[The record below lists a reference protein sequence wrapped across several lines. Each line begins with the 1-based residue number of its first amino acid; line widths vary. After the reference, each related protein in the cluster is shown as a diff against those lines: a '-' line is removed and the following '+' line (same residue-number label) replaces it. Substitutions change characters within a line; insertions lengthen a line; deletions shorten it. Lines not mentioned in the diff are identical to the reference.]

1 MFPVLF
7 RLGSFEV
14 TSFGVMV
21 ALGGLLGLWTLGREA
36 RARGLPATASDLGVW
51 ALLGGLLGAKLLFVA
66 EHAGQAAVPTLL
78 LDRGGLS
85 WFGGFAGGLA
95 AGLFAARRARLPWL
109 PLLAAAAPALAF
121 GQAVGRIG
129 CFLVGDDYGR
139 PTSLPWGV
147 AFPRG
152 LPPTLTRVHP
162 TQLYEALFLAGLAAL
177 LVRWQR
183 RGVDDRRLLAA
194 YLGIAGAGRF
204 LIEILRVNTRVALGL
219 TVAQWASLALVLA
232 SVTLLLWRRG
242 AAAGE
247 GHSRLGAAGRGRMS
261 GPAGHSA

>member
-7 RLGSFEV
+7 RIGSFEV
-14 TSFGVMV
+14 TSFGAMV
-21 ALGGLLGLWTLGREA
+21 ALGAILGLWTLRHEA
-36 RARGLPATASDLGVW
+36 RARGLPPAASDLGVW
-51 ALLGGLLGAKLLFVA
+51 ALVGGLLGAKLLYVA
-66 EHAGQAAVPTLL
+66 EHAGQAAITTLL
-78 LDRGGLS
+78 FDRGGLS

-95 AGLFAARRARLPWL
+95 AGLVAARRARLPWL
-109 PLLAAAAPALAF
+109 PLLAAAAPALSV

-152 LPPTLTRVHP
+152 IPPTTVRVHP
-162 TQLYEALFLAGLAAL
+162 TQLYEALLLAGLAAL
-177 LVRWQR
+177 LVLWRR
-183 RGVDDRRLLAA
+183 RGVDDARLLAT
-194 YLGIAGAGRF
+194 YCGVAGAGRF
-204 LIEILRVNTRVALGL
+204 LIEILRVNARVALGL

-242 AAAGE
+242 AAGGGRRSSFAAGE
-247 GHSRLGAAGRGRMS
+247 RSRMS
-261 GPAGHSA
+261 GPPGGSA